1 MQIKGWR
8 ITGCVA
14 IILLAVTGS
23 GLLLWGF
30 SEEFVRVVIR
40 ATARISVVLFLLAF
54 TAASL
59 NALFPSAMTRW
70 LRGNRRYLG
79 VSFALSHFTH
89 LAALF
94 TLGIWFPHP
103 FVDDLNVVTLIGG
116 GLAYVF
122 LTLMTITS
130 FAGPRRLIG
139 ERGWSILHTTGLYY
153 IWLIFLNSYVSRAVM
168 DVSYTPYALALI
180 IAIGLRIAFWFK
192 RRNQAI
198 NAPHAAGAPTSSA
211 S

>member
-14 IILLAVTGS
+14 IVLLAVTGS
-23 GLLLWGF
+23 SLLLWGF

-40 ATARISVVLFLLAF
+40 ATARVSVALFLMAF

-59 NALFPSAMTRW
+59 NALVPSAATRW
-70 LRGNRRYLG
+70 LRANRRYLG

-94 TLGIWFPHP
+94 TLGSYFPHP
-103 FVDDLNVVTLIGG
+103 FVDELNAVTLIGG

-122 LTLMTITS
+122 VTLMTITS
-130 FAGPRRLIG
+130 FAGPRRWMG
-139 ERGWSILHTTGLYY
+139 ERSWSILHTTGSYY

-168 DVSYTPYALALI
+168 DVAYAPYALALF
-180 IAIGLRIAFWFK
+180 IALGLRIAFWLK
-192 RRNQAI
+192 RRNS
-198 NAPHAAGAPTSSA
+198 AAAQPA
-211 S
+211 